1 MWGVAICQ
9 YIKELV
15 FAHKD
20 IAQPTSGSCS
30 QILPSLGQTP
40 TEIYGHKEQAKQKE
54 QANKFLKSQLF
65 IHSRC
70 MTVDVSENLGRIEST
85 ILLSFKKKKRTRR
98 SWQKR
103 ICVCVR
109 RSYFSSHGINLG
121 NSLGFTCFFSSHLSS
136 QIITCKAQLS
146 SYLLWESFPNYS
158 CFFPTLNYS
167 T

>member
-1 MWGVAICQ
+1 M
-9 YIKELV
+9 

-70 MTVDVSENLGRIEST
+70 MTVDVSENLDRIEST
-85 ILLSFKKKKRTRR
+85 ILLSFKKKKEQEGHDRR
-98 SWQKR
+98 EFAY
-103 ICVCVR
+103 V
-109 RSYFSSHGINLG
+109 LG
-121 NSLGFTCFFSSHLSS
+121 DHISHLM
-136 QIITCKAQLS
+136 A
-146 SYLLWESFPNYS
+146 
-158 CFFPTLNYS
+158 
-167 T
+167 